1 MTEPGSPRLRKAIG
15 PGDLLLFFVV
25 TGFHV
30 RWVAAAAA
38 AGPSTIAVWILACC
52 TFYVPLVACVIE
64 LSSRYPQEGGMYMW
78 TKRAFG
84 PFCGFLTG
92 WAYWTSNA
100 PYFATLLYF
109 TAGSALFVAGD
120 RLRHLG
126 DEPAWFLGFSV
137 AGLVVATAFN
147 LVGLDVGKWLH
158 NVGAL
163 GTWLPAVAVIVLG
176 GIAWARFG
184 SATSFDPPSL
194 VPGTDLGGAVFL
206 ASMVFTLVG
215 AEAASFLGDEIRDAR
230 RNVPRA
236 LLLAGPVITG
246 TYVLATVC
254 LLLALPQA
262 EIGALDGI
270 LTMIARVEGRLGL
283 DGIAPIVALLMTVG
297 GIGMCGAWVATASRL
312 PYVAG
317 VDRYLPA
324 AFSRVHPRWG
334 TPHVALLV
342 QLLAGLVF
350 VVLGQAGT
358 TVAGAY
364 AVLVGMCLIPTYL
377 PFLFLFA
384 AWIRIQREPAGPD
397 VIRVPGGARM
407 VRLLATLGLVT
418 TAASTVLAG
427 VPPAGDP
434 NPALAV
440 GKVVGGT
447 VLLLAVGVGLYATGT
462 RRGTPS

>member
-1 MTEPGSPRLRKAIG
+1 MGL
-15 PGDLLLFFVV
+15 GDLLLFFVV

-38 AGPSTIAVWILACC
+38 AGPSTIAVWIVACC
-52 TFYVPLVACVIE
+52 TFYLPLVACVIE
-64 LSSRYPQEGGMYMW
+64 LSTRYPHEGGMYLW

-84 PFCGFLTG
+84 SFPAFLTG
-92 WAYWTSNA
+92 WSYWTSNA

-120 RLRHLG
+120 RLRHLA

-137 AGLVVATAFN
+137 AGLVVATGFN
-147 LVGLDVGKWLH
+147 LVGLDVSKWLH

-163 GTWLPAVAVIVLG
+163 GTWLPALAVIVLG
-176 GIAWARFG
+176 LIAWARFG
-184 SATSFDPPSL
+184 SATSFDAPSL
-194 VPGTDLGGAVFL
+194 VPGADLGGAVFL

-236 LLLAGPVITG
+236 LFLAGPVITG
-246 TYVLATVC
+246 TYILATVC
-254 LLLALPQA
+254 LLLALPHA

-270 LTMIARVEGRLGL
+270 LTMIATVEGRLGL
-283 DGIAPIVALLMTVG
+283 HAITPIVAVLITVG

-317 VDRYLPA
+317 VDHYLPA
-324 AFSRVHPRWG
+324 AFGRVHPRWG

-342 QLLAGLVF
+342 QGIAGLVF

-364 AVLVGMCLIPTYL
+364 TALVSMCLIPAYL

-384 AWIRIQREPAGPD
+384 AWIRLQREPAGPE
-397 VIRVPGGARM
+397 VIRVPGGPT
-407 VRLLATLGLVT
+407 VVKCLAAMGFIT
-418 TAASTVLAG
+418 TAASTVLAV

-434 NPALAV
+434 HPALAV

-447 VLLLAVGVGLYATGT
+447 ALLLAVGVGLYASG
-462 RRGTPS
+462 RGRFPNPGSGAGN